1 MLFQNQS
8 VCRLDNQGAGQR
20 REEQTLLAPQ
30 VSEEVGQH
38 ETTIPANTKIQK
50 DLTECLITPN

>member
-1 MLFQNQS
+1 LLFQNQS

-20 REEQTLLAPQ
+20 REAETLLAPQ

-38 ETTIPANTKIQK
+38 ETTIPANTKIQQ
-50 DLTECLITPN
+50 D